1 MIKDK
6 EPVLP
11 VEETPQPETP
21 AQVRPEGDEQPM
33 RQETEADDPVTLSA
47 AEFNEVRK
55 HIESLQKEKDETVNL
70 CQRLQADFDNYRKRN
85 ASLHLDSVNEG
96 ERNVVK
102 ALLAVLDNFD
112 RAMENVENVDPA
124 WVDGLKLVQK
134 QLLDALAKFGLE
146 EIDATG
152 KFDPN
157 LHEAVMQQETQ
168 DTESGTIVMVMQK
181 GYKVKDRIVRHSM
194 VGVAK

>member
-1 MIKDK
+1 MTKDK

-11 VEETPQPETP
+11 AE
-21 AQVRPEGDEQPM
+21 
-33 RQETEADDPVTLSA
+33 ETEAPLDERQPEEEAQAEQQEQLEPVTLSA

-70 CQRLQADFDNYRKRN
+70 CQHLQADFDNYRKRN

-96 ERNVVK
+96 ERNVIK
-102 ALLAVLDNFD
+102 ALLPVLDNFD
-112 RAMENVENVDPA
+112 RAMENVDQVDPA

-134 QLLDALAKFGLE
+134 QLLETLAKFGLE

-152 KFDPN
+152 MFDPN
-157 LHEAVMQQETQ
+157 LHEAVMQQQTE
-168 DTESGTIVMVMQK
+168 DAESGTIVMVMQK
-181 GYKVKDRIVRHSM
+181 GYRVKDRIVRHSM

>member
-1 MIKDK
+1 MTKDK

-11 VEETPQPETP
+11 AEETPQPEELLREP
-21 AQVRPEGDEQPM
+21 PEGEAQPAEQ
-33 RQETEADDPVTLSA
+33 TEAQTEPVTLSA

-55 HIESLQKEKDETVNL
+55 HIETLQKEKDETVNL
-70 CQRLQADFDNYRKRN
+70 CQHLQADFDNYRKRN

-96 ERNVVK
+96 ERNVIK
-102 ALLAVLDNFD
+102 ALLPVLDNFD
-112 RAMENVENVDPA
+112 RAMENIENVDPA
-124 WVDGLKLVQK
+124 WVDGLRLVQK

-146 EIDATG
+146 EIGAEG

-157 LHEAVMQQETQ
+157 LHEAVMQQETEGV
-168 DTESGTIVMVMQK
+168 ESGTIVMVMQK

>member
-1 MIKDK
+1 MTKEK
-6 EPVLP
+6 EPVAP
-11 VEETPQPETP
+11 PEEKDTTLNEQPQQPAEEAQAEQPE
-21 AQVRPEGDEQPM
+21 QLE
-33 RQETEADDPVTLSA
+33 PVTLSA
-47 AEFNEVRK
+47 AEFDAVRK

-70 CQRLQADFDNYRKRN
+70 CQHLQADFDNYRKRN

-96 ERNVVK
+96 ERNVIK
-102 ALLAVLDNFD
+102 ALLPVLDNFD

-134 QLLDALAKFGLE
+134 QLLETLAKFGLE
-146 EIDATG
+146 QIDDTG
-152 KFDPN
+152 MFDPN
-157 LHEAVMQQETQ
+157 LHEAVMQQETE
-168 DTESGTIVMVMQK
+168 DAESGTIVMVMQK